1 MKLNLKLVSF
11 LVLMMTTSLTFA
23 CFNRGT
29 SVSSSSASSGVF
41 GPGGFNGQ
49 QVSSSVQCNNGVC
62 THQQSQQTFG

>member
-1 MKLNLKLVSF
+1 MNFYFVIV
-11 LVLMMTTSLTFA
+11 LVLTVMTASA
-23 CFNRGT
+23 CFNRGS

-41 GPGGFNGQ
+41 GSGGFNGQ

>member
-1 MKLNLKLVSF
+1 MKLYFTIFFV
-11 LVLMMTTSLTFA
+11 VLLTIVTSTLA
-23 CFNRGT
+23 CINRGS

-41 GPGGFNGQ
+41 GSGGFNGQ